1 MTNSKPSFRDRIVG
15 MFRVY
20 EDTNHTFGDVKS
32 FYQDLRLNNL
42 CSEKFRH
49 VLLLLYWPIYLFIY
63 FAFEYLVPATYHP
76 VYSPLDDLVPFFEYF
91 IIPYVIWYG
100 VLVGIVIYTALFNI
114 EVFYRVM
121 TFFML
126 AFTITFII
134 YFVYPTCQELRPQEM
149 PRDNVF
155 ARFVQGLH
163 AFDSNENVCPSL
175 HVIGGIGACAAA
187 LHCRRF
193 TTVISRIILWVL
205 LITICLSTV
214 FLKQHS
220 VIDVFAGLAVT
231 AVCYPFTLG
240 RYKLFT

>member
-1 MTNSKPSFRDRIVG
+1 MTEIKPTFRDRVAG

-20 EDTNHTFGDVKS
+20 DDDCHSFKDVFS
-32 FYQDLRLNNL
+32 YYRDLRFNNL
-42 CSEKFRH
+42 TDKKYRH
-49 VLLLLYWPIYLFIY
+49 LLLLLYWPVYLFIY

-76 VYSPLDDLVPFFEYF
+76 VYSPLDDLVPFFEFF

-100 VLVGIVIYTALFNI
+100 VLVGIVLYTALFNR
-114 EVFYRVM
+114 EVFYRAM
-121 TFFML
+121 TFFMIT
-126 AFTITFII
+126 FTITFLI
-134 YFVYPTCQELRPQEM
+134 YWIYPTCQELRPQEM

-163 AFDSNENVCPSL
+163 QFDSNENVCPSL
-175 HVIGGIGACAAA
+175 HVIGGIGACAAG

-193 TTVISRIILWVL
+193 ATVFGRIVLWTL

-220 VIDVFAGLAVT
+220 VIDVFAGIAVT

-240 RYKLFT
+240 RYKRFT